1 MLRLAEWTF
10 NSRTDAVVDVLLGIR
25 ELPPLQSSTMMW
37 NLNRIVCDEMK
48 LGFMTMLAGTHTHNY
63 GVYQSIADSM
73 KVPLVDWEVSDV
85 RTADAKRSPM
95 TFSVRPL
102 VDHLLVDYIKHK
114 GWKEIVYIHDGA
126 NADRTLHGMFEY
138 LNENSPDYNL
148 FVDNFRASSAFAHDA
163 LLVAAASLDLTL
175 RKYGLSVFSESFSRH
190 QLFNRG
196 LPGLYCRP
204 HEDTENPD
212 REFEPFEFGDRIAE
226 SIKKVVLTHEDGTLT
241 GRIQFDPHTGW
252 RTNFSV
258 TVLQRFQWAQGKGFL
273 LGEALQQ
280 NKTNKS
286 SIEKGILPWK
296 LKLNVV
302 TVLVKPFVMVRRSN
316 PGEVPHKGNDRFEGY
331 CIDLLKLLA
340 KNISGFE
347 YEIFLSDGNKY
358 GARQADGSW
367 DGMLGYLL
375 NETADIAVAP
385 LTITQERERAVDF
398 SKPFMTTGISIM
410 IKKPEKQEFNI
421 FSFMEPLGMR
431 IWILTVC
438 SYVGVSLTIFLV
450 SSFSPYEQRVQF
462 NRGEFSV
469 SNEFSMYNSLWFTL
483 AAFMQQGTDILPKAL
498 SGRIAS
504 SAWWFFTLIIV
515 SSYTAN
521 LAAFLTLE
529 KMAPPIESVEDL
541 ANQNKIRYGV
551 VKGGST
557 AAFFEDSTV
566 PLYKKMWDFM
576 QDEHNKFL
584 RDQASESVFVDTYA
598 EGIERVRK
606 SKGKYAFLL
615 EETTNNYEG
624 GRKPCNTMKGSL
636 NLAILYLQEK
646 GELKRLENKWWY
658 DRGQC
663 DQGISDSGASS
674 SLNLSKVAGIFYILM
689 CGMVLSMVT
698 ALIEFILRKKKEN
711 REKEKRR
718 QLAMRQRPVIAGPCS
733 RLNKRRARSE
743 EARSSEA
750 TQL

>member
-1 MLRLAEWTF
+1 MELVSRMLRLT
-10 NSRTDAVVDVLLGIR
+10 
-25 ELPPLQSSTMMW
+25 LQ
-37 NLNRIVCDEMK
+37 
-48 LGFMTMLAGTHTHNY
+48 
-63 GVYQSIADSM
+63 
-73 KVPLVDWEVSDV
+73 
-85 RTADAKRSPM
+85 TAD
-95 TFSVRPL
+95 V
-102 VDHLLVDYIKHK
+102 
-114 GWKEIVYIHDGA
+114 
-126 NADRTLHGMFEY
+126 
-138 LNENSPDYNL
+138 
-148 FVDNFRASSAFAHDA
+148 
-163 LLVAAASLDLTL
+163 
-175 RKYGLSVFSESFSRH
+175 
-190 QLFNRG
+190 
-196 LPGLYCRP
+196 
-204 HEDTENPD
+204 
-212 REFEPFEFGDRIAE
+212 
-226 SIKKVVLTHEDGTLT
+226 
-241 GRIQFDPHTGW
+241 
-252 RTNFSV
+252 
-258 TVLQRFQWAQGKGFL
+258 
-273 LGEALQQ
+273 
-280 NKTNKS
+280 
-286 SIEKGILPWK
+286 
-296 LKLNVV
+296 
-302 TVLVKPFVMVRRSN
+302 
-316 PGEVPHKGNDRFEGY
+316 
-331 CIDLLKLLA
+331 
-340 KNISGFE
+340 
-347 YEIFLSDGNKY
+347 
-358 GARQADGSW
+358 
-367 DGMLGYLL
+367 
-375 NETADIAVAP
+375 AVAP

-431 IWILTVC
+431 IWILTLC

-462 NRGEFSV
+462 NHGEFSV

-529 KMAPPIESVEDL
+529 KMTPPIESVEDL
-541 ANQNKIRYGV
+541 ANQNKILYGV

-576 QDEHNKFL
+576 QDEHNKFT
-584 RDQASESVFVDTYA
+584 RDQVPESVFVDTYA
-598 EGIERVRK
+598 EGIERVRH
-606 SKGKYAFLL
+606 SKGRYAFLL

-624 GRKPCNTMKGSL
+624 GRKPCNTMKGAI

-689 CGMVLSMVT
+689 CGMVLSMLT
-698 ALIEFILRKKKEN
+698 ALVEFVVRKKKEN
-711 REKEKRR
+711 SEKKR
-718 QLAMRQRPVIAGPCS
+718 QMAIRQRPVIMGACN

-743 EARSSEA
+743 EARSSLA
-750 TQL
+750 TQF

>member
-1 MLRLAEWTF
+1 
-10 NSRTDAVVDVLLGIR
+10 
-25 ELPPLQSSTMMW
+25 
-37 NLNRIVCDEMK
+37 
-48 LGFMTMLAGTHTHNY
+48 
-63 GVYQSIADSM
+63 
-73 KVPLVDWEVSDV
+73 LVDWEVSDV

-102 VDHLLVDYIKHK
+102 VDHLLVDYIIHK
-114 GWKEIVYIHDGA
+114 GWKDIVYIHDGA

-148 FVDNFRASSAFAHDA
+148 FVDNFRAPTDEEF
-163 LLVAAASLDLTL
+163 
-175 RKYGLSVFSESFSRH
+175 F
-190 QLFNRG
+190 
-196 LPGLYCRP
+196 
-204 HEDTENPD
+204 
-212 REFEPFEFGDRIAE
+212 REFLNDFHRRMSLSQGNVSQGEEANVIHPVHVVVDLEGGYRMRMFLRALEE
-226 SIKKVVLTHEDGTLT
+226 SVLVRKDYHYVFANLVVLTHDDGTLT

-258 TVLQRFQWAQGKGFL
+258 TVIEIKPGRFQWAQGKGFL

-316 PGEVPHKGNDRFEGY
+316 PGEIPHKGNDRFEGY

-521 LAAFLTLE
+521 LAAFLTLGYLLSE
-529 KMAPPIESVEDL
+529 IL
-541 ANQNKIRYGV
+541 
-551 VKGGST
+551 
-557 AAFFEDSTV
+557 
-566 PLYKKMWDFM
+566 
-576 QDEHNKFL
+576 HN
-584 RDQASESVFVDTYA
+584 
-598 EGIERVRK
+598 
-606 SKGKYAFLL
+606 
-615 EETTNNYEG
+615 
-624 GRKPCNTMKGSL
+624 
-636 NLAILYLQEK
+636 
-646 GELKRLENKWWY
+646 
-658 DRGQC
+658 
-663 DQGISDSGASS
+663 
-674 SLNLSKVAGIFYILM
+674 
-689 CGMVLSMVT
+689 
-698 ALIEFILRKKKEN
+698 
-711 REKEKRR
+711 
-718 QLAMRQRPVIAGPCS
+718 
-733 RLNKRRARSE
+733 
-743 EARSSEA
+743 
-750 TQL
+750 